1 MARYIDADKIEY
13 DSNINYHGTDY
24 KMTSEI
30 YINNMPT
37 EDVKPI
43 VRSEWISKD
52 ISDFV
57 YCSNCDYK
65 EWYSNVNNYCPN
77 CGAIMRNVHCYHMK
91 RWVY

>member
-1 MARYIDADKIEY
+1 MSRYIDADKLNGYEFGLI
-13 DSNINYHGTDY
+13 SPKAQKLFHKI
-24 KMTSEI
+24 
-30 YINNMPT
+30 INNAPT